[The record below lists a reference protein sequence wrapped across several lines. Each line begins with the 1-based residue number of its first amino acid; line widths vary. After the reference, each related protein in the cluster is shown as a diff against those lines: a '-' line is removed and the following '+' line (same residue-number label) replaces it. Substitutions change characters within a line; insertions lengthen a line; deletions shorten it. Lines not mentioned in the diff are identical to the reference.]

1 MKISVSKLSH
11 HPLNKEIY
19 KLSSIDELVASID
32 EIGLLEHLVI
42 DKKNQVIS
50 GNRRLE
56 CIRRL
61 KWRTVEIKRVDV
73 EDQDIGKHLV
83 HYNKH
88 RIKTS
93 RELLNEAQILEEHF
107 VRMNK
112 IGYGKKNHKREL
124 VSKELGIASSR
135 LAKLRVIQ
143 KYDDDLIDLIDKDI
157 LTVAQAYLQVQRIK
171 KEEKTLNSSPKTK
184 LNGDGFIFYKKS
196 SDNMTELK
204 DEEVQTIFTSPPYF
218 NKRKYV
224 KNGSGMGQEK
234 TSDQYVENLIDH
246 LGDCKR
252 VLSNKGSF
260 FLNLGDTY
268 LNGNLQNIPHKIA
281 IGLQDQG
288 WILRNTII
296 WSKTNPKPSSSKS
309 NLCPTYEFIFHFI
322 KRDNYFYNLTLAPLK
337 DSTKASLPPRHLI
350 MDQSI
355 KKRTVTNLSPYI
367 PREGKNMG
375 DFWNEDI
382 VRTAVVNQKLTSN
395 GNEHPAPFPEDIVT
409 LPILQT
415 SQEGDLILD
424 LFMGSGTTGRVANR
438 LNRRFV
444 GYDLR
449 TY

>member
-1 MKISVSKLSH
+1 M
-11 HPLNKEIY
+11 NKEIY
-19 KLSSIDELVASID
+19 SLSSIDDLVASID
-32 EIGLLEHLVI
+32 EIGLLEDLIV
-42 DKKNQVIS
+42 DEKNQVIS

-61 KWRTVEIKRVDV
+61 KWKSVEIKRVDV
-73 EDQDIGKHLV
+73 NDQDVGKHLV

-88 RIKTS
+88 RVKTA
-93 RELLNEAQILEEHF
+93 RELLNESQVLEDHY
-107 VRMNK
+107 VQMNIIHK
-112 IGYGKKNHKREL
+112 GKTKREL

-143 KYDDDLIDLIDKDI
+143 KHDDDLIDLIDKDI

-171 KEEKTLNSSPKTK
+171 KEERTLKSSPKQK

-224 KNGSGMGQEK
+224 KNGSGMGEEK
-234 TSDQYVENLIDH
+234 RPDQYVKNLIDH

-268 LNGNLQNIPHKIA
+268 LNGNLQNIPHRVA

-288 WILRNTII
+288 WKLRNTII

-322 KRDNYFYNLTLAPLK
+322 KEDNYFYNLTLAPLK
-337 DSTKASLPPRHLI
+337 DSTKASLPPRHRSL
-350 MDQSI
+350 
-355 KKRTVTNLSPYI
+355 KKNGKTESPYI

-395 GNEHPAPFPEDIVT
+395 KNEHPAPFPEDIIT

-424 LFMGSGTTGRVANR
+424 LFMGSGTTGRVANN

-449 TY
+449 AF

>member
-11 HPLNKEIY
+11 HPMNKEIY
-19 KLSSIDELVASID
+19 SLSSIDDLVSSID
-32 EIGLLEHLVI
+32 EIGLLEALIV
-42 DKKNQVIS
+42 DEKNQVIS

-61 KWRTVEIKRVDV
+61 KWKSVEIKRVDV
-73 EDQDIGKHLV
+73 EDQDIGRQLV

-88 RIKTS
+88 RVKTA
-93 RELLNEAQILEEHF
+93 RELLNESQVLEDHY
-107 VRMNK
+107 VQMNIIHK
-112 IGYGKKNHKREL
+112 GKTKREL

-143 KYDDDLIDLIDKDI
+143 KHDDDLIDLIDKDI

-171 KEEKTLNSSPKTK
+171 KEERTLKSSPKQK

-224 KNGSGMGQEK
+224 KNGSGMGEEK
-234 TSDQYVENLIDH
+234 RPDQYVKNLIDH

-268 LNGNLQNIPHKIA
+268 LNGNLQNIPHRVA

-296 WSKTNPKPSSSKS
+296 WAKTNPKPSSSKS

-322 KRDNYFYNLTLAPLK
+322 KEDNYFYNLTLAPLK
-337 DSTKASLPPRHLI
+337 DSTKASLPPRHRSL
-350 MDQSI
+350 
-355 KKRTVTNLSPYI
+355 KKNGKTESPYI

-395 GNEHPAPFPEDIVT
+395 KNEHPAPFPEDIIT

-424 LFMGSGTTGRVANR
+424 LFMGSGTTGRVANN

-449 TY
+449 AF